1 MRSGRTLSG
10 RGLAMLVVAS
20 LVSVAPLSDI
30 NAREA
35 GERRSGYSY
44 LSAET
49 RRLQDDDFLNPGMF
63 AVERGRELWRRV
75 EGSAGKS
82 CAACHDEA
90 SMRGVAT
97 RYPRYD
103 ENRRALVNLPLLI
116 NAMRT
121 EHMGAPVYGYESEE
135 MLALSAYVAHQS
147 RGLPVQVE
155 IGGAARPFFEAGKD
169 FFFQRRG
176 QLNLA
181 CAQCHDDL
189 AGAKLRG
196 DTISQGQIN
205 GFPIYRLIWR
215 SMASVHRMF
224 EWCNTSLRAEP
235 HALGSP
241 EYLALELYVAWRGN
255 GLPVEAPAVRR

>member
-1 MRSGRTLSG
+1 MTRAGTRLFLTVVVAVVAAGGLVAQEARTPRSGSF
-10 RGLAMLVVAS
+10 
-20 LVSVAPLSDI
+20 
-30 NAREA
+30 
-35 GERRSGYSY
+35 Y

-63 AVERGRELWRRV
+63 AVERGRELWRRA

-82 CAACHDEA
+82 CASCHEEA
-90 SMRGVAT
+90 SMRGVAA
-97 RYPRYD
+97 RLPRYD
-103 ENRRALVNLPLLI
+103 AERRALVNLPLLI
-116 NAMRT
+116 NAMRV
-121 EHMGAPVYGYESEE
+121 EHMGAPAYGYESDD

-147 RGLPVQVE
+147 RGLPLRIE
-155 IGGAARPFFEAGKD
+155 IDAGARPHFEAGKAYY
-169 FFFQRRG
+169 FERRG

-235 HALGSP
+235 HAAGSP

-255 GLPVEAPAVRR
+255 GLPIESPAVRR

>member
-1 MRSGRTLSG
+1 MTRRRPRRRAL
-10 RGLAMLVVAS
+10 LAIALAGAIAAPSTVMVAQ
-20 LVSVAPLSDI
+20 
-30 NAREA
+30 EA
-35 GERRSGYSY
+35 GTRRSGSFY
-44 LSAET
+44 LSGET

-75 EGSAGKS
+75 EGDAGKS
-82 CAACHDEA
+82 CASCHDEA

-97 RYPRYD
+97 RYPRFD
-103 ENRRALVNLPLLI
+103 PVRRGIVNLPLVI

-121 EHMGAPVYGYESEE
+121 ERMGAPAYDYESEP
-135 MLALSAYVAHQS
+135 MLAMSAYVAHQS
-147 RGLPVQVE
+147 RGMPVRVE
-155 IGGAARPFFEAGKD
+155 IDDGARPYFEAGKA
-169 FFFQRRG
+169 FFFERRG

-235 HALGSP
+235 YAPGSP